1 MDLLVEKGYL
11 ILLNG
16 GVIMPV
22 NKICSRVEND
32 RVLVLERIFDAPREL
47 VFKMF
52 REPEH
57 LKHWWGPNGWELPV
71 CHIDFRPGGTWHYC
85 MKCIDRSQ
93 GEYYGM
99 ESCGKVIYK
108 DIVEPERI
116 TYTDYFTDSDGNI
129 NENMPSTDINMEF
142 IDVEGKTKL
151 INRAEYV
158 SAEALKMVMD
168 MGMLQGINE
177 TWNRLEDHLNKIK

>member
-1 MDLLVEKGYL
+1 
-11 ILLNG
+11 
-16 GVIMPV
+16 
-22 NKICSRVEND
+22 
-32 RVLVLERIFDAPREL
+32 VL
-47 VFKMF
+47 
-52 REPEH
+52 
-57 LKHWWGPNGWELPV
+57 
-71 CHIDFRPGGTWHYC
+71 
-85 MKCIDRSQ
+85 
-93 GEYYGM
+93 
-99 ESCGKVIYK
+99 YK